1 MSADV
6 IPFQFP
12 PSGDVTSLV
21 FADVIP
27 FHFPPSGDV
36 TSLVF
41 TAGGRWLL
49 SGSRDHDLKVWEVST
64 GTEIRSI
71 PGNNSRN

>member
-1 MSADV
+1 MEIHITCVS
-6 IPFQFP
+6 
-12 PSGDVTSLV
+12 
-21 FADVIP
+21 ADVIP

-64 GTEIRSI
+64 GAEIRSV
-71 PGNNSRN
+71 PGKIKN